1 MGAHWLLIVRNLEEA
16 EFVAVLVCPLTQAG
30 VDIYGC
36 ITEQS
41 GIVLGVRKS
50 TVLGLRSKLIH
61 QSFRAFF
68 PSSCDGFAQLNSSA
82 ILNCCSENISIEV
95 PELVL

>member
-1 MGAHWLLIVRNLEEA
+1 MLIVRNLEEA

-41 GIVLGVRKS
+41 GIVLGVGKS
-50 TVLGLRSKLIH
+50 TVLGLGSKLIH
-61 QSFRAFF
+61 QSFRAFI
-68 PSSCDGFAQLNSSA
+68 SSGCDGFAQRNSSA